1 MNRPHP
7 LGKGRG
13 MCGYVLASEVSCV
26 PTSLNRGE
34 GPLLSHCMRLRLKR
48 SGEGE
53 GSGGEMKEDEQR
65 STVMRLIFLF
75 KLRSSTKD
83 CVQYRRALVR

>member
-1 MNRPHP
+1 
-7 LGKGRG
+7 
-13 MCGYVLASEVSCV
+13 VSLSV
-26 PTSLNRGE
+26 GPTSLNRGK
-34 GPLLSHCMRLRLKR
+34 GPLPSRCMRLRLER

-65 STVMRLIFLF
+65 STVMWLIFLF

-83 CVQYRRALVR
+83 CVRYRCALVR